1 MKKLTYLLLCLVISI
16 GLATAQTTKVKGT
29 IISEEDGQPIIG
41 ATVMVKGV
49 EGVGTVTD
57 FNGEF
62 TLDVPSSAKTLVVS
76 YVGME
81 TLEAEVKP
89 EMKIYLKPSSEK
101 QRSVGRS
108 NGRCVRYYKKIF
120 LYRFGFYH

>member
-62 TLDVPSSAKTLVVS
+62 TLDVPSSAKTR
-76 YVGME
+76 
-81 TLEAEVKP
+81 
-89 EMKIYLKPSSEK
+89 I
-101 QRSVGRS
+101 
-108 NGRCVRYYKKIF
+108 N
-120 LYRFGFYH
+120 